1 MQAKTDDSVIKGIP
15 TILLGFDFIC
25 QWQYITS
32 AIACLQLVKNTQYK
46 GRKENKKL
54 LMNTCNALVA
64 YIWLLIYAF

>member
-32 AIACLQLVKNTQYK
+32 AIACFQLVKNTQYK

-54 LMNTCNALVA
+54 INTFSIKALQV
-64 YIWLLIYAF
+64 I